1 MRHITKK
8 VLSQDSL
15 FALKVLRVFDFDS
28 LPIYNKK
35 SCMNF
40 VGENWM
46 KNFARRQ
53 QNILSDPVRT
63 GT

>member
-28 LPIYNKK
+28 LLIYNKK
-35 SCMNF
+35 AYMNF
-40 VGENWM
+40 VGRNQM

-53 QNILSDPVRT
+53 QNIFSDPD
-63 GT
+63 